1 MTVMLLAE
9 ERKVIPGRVH
19 FFWRTCSFPGVLA
32 VSLIVL
38 AGLTGRSRFDDPD
51 MWWHL
56 KSGEVIWTTHA
67 TPTTDIFSYTTNHH
81 AYIPHEWLSQ
91 VLIYGAYRLGGYTGL
106 MLWLCFFASAF
117 LIAGYGLCWLY
128 SGNAKVSFLGA
139 MVIWLFSTIGLAIRP
154 QMIGYLLLVFELLL
168 IHSGSTRNLR
178 WFMGLPPLF
187 AVWVNCHGSFFL
199 GLIVLGIFFFS
210 SFFDFRIGSLVS
222 SQWEPRRQR
231 MLGLAL
237 ALSIV
242 ALFLNPTGFR
252 QVLYPLN
259 TLLHQP
265 IGLSLVQEWRPLQ
278 LNAARG
284 VAWFVTLGCVFLL
297 VIMRRSELFWHE
309 LLLLGMGAWLAC
321 SHERMLFV
329 FGILAAPILSRLL
342 STEWDS
348 YSSKEDRPWANAV
361 LIGAALVFAFWMF
374 PTRQNL
380 TEQVVQQNP
389 AKAVDFIKTHRLSG
403 RMFNEYGYGGYLIWA
418 APEHPVFIDGRAD
431 VFEWTGV
438 FEEYGQWTS
447 LQSDPHTLLDKYGIT
462 FCLLDRQSSMANVL
476 PLLRDWKLIYS
487 DNISVI
493 FTRVAS
499 GSALK

>member
-9 ERKVIPGRVH
+9 ECKVDPGRVR
-19 FFWRTCSFPGVLA
+19 FFQRVCSFPVMLAASLVVLA
-32 VSLIVL
+32 V
-38 AGLTGRSRFDDPD
+38 LTVRARFDDPD

-56 KSGEVIWTTHA
+56 KSGEIISTTHA
-67 TPTTDIFSYTTNHH
+67 IPTTDILSYTTGHH
-81 AYIPHEWLSQ
+81 AYVPHEWLAQ

-128 SGNAKVSFLGA
+128 SGNAKVGFLGA
-139 MVIWLFSTIGLAIRP
+139 MVIWLFATIGLAIRP

-168 IHSGSTRNLR
+168 IHSGRTRNPR
-178 WFMGLPPLF
+178 WFLGLPLLF
-187 AVWVNCHGSFFL
+187 AVWVNCHGSFLL
-199 GLIVLGIFFFS
+199 GLILAGIFLFS
-210 SFFDFRIGSLVS
+210 SLFDFRIGSLVS
-222 SQWEPRRQR
+222 SRWEPHRRR
-231 MLGLAL
+231 MLAL
-237 ALSIV
+237 ALVLSAA
-242 ALFLNPTGFR
+242 ALFLNPIGVK
-252 QVLYPLN
+252 QILYPLN

-278 LNAARG
+278 FNGARG

-297 VIMRRSELFWHE
+297 VIMRRSELFCHE
-309 LLLLGMGAWLAC
+309 MLLLALGAWLAC

-342 STEWDS
+342 STEWEG
-348 YSSKEDRPWANAV
+348 YSPKEDLPWANAV
-361 LIGAALVFAFWMF
+361 LIGAALIFAFWMF

-380 TEQVVQQNP
+380 AGQVLQRSPV
-389 AKAVDFIKTHRLSG
+389 KAVDFIKSHHLSG

-431 VFEWTGV
+431 VFEWSGV
-438 FEEYGQWTS
+438 FEEYGQWMS
-447 LQSDPHTLLDKYGIT
+447 LQSDPHMLLDKYGIN

-476 PLLRDWKLIYS
+476 PLLHDWKLAYS
-487 DNISVI
+487 DSNSAI
-493 FTRVAS
+493 FTRVAA
-499 GSALK
+499 GSTLN